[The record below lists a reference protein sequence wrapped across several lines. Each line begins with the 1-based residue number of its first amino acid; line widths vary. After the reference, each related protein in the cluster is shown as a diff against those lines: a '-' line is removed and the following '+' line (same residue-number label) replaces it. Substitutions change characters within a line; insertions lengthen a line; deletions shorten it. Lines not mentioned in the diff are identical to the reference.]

1 MNYIDELIERLQ
13 EWAENEPDLTGYGG
27 KVLKAAI
34 TALQEMQEN
43 YNRVFQRA
51 LDAEQKNKEFNEQF
65 SKHQSTWWDNEDKLQ
80 QRIAE
85 LEKWN
90 TEMVEKAASGGV
102 LEGYREMGAKIERLD
117 AALGEII
124 EIYGRHDKCS
134 IIAKKAR
141 ASERE

>member
-1 MNYIDELIERLQ
+1 MNDIDELIERLQ

-27 KVLKAAI
+27 KVLKEAI
-34 TALQEMQEN
+34 TALQEM
-43 YNRVFQRA
+43 R
-51 LDAEQKNKEFNEQF
+51 
-65 SKHQSTWWDNEDKLQ
+65 

-117 AALGEII
+117 AALASVNSLLCII
-124 EIYGRHDKCS
+124 ESQSTSAWDKTQ
-134 IIAKKAR
+134 INKTIHEIQKAR
-141 ASERE
+141 AGE